1 MFMISSLENFLELLI
16 HSQKIIVFF
25 SPSKLI
31 GIKMKEEGNL
41 KVWISNKLDDGLVN
55 NSEFT
60 RLRSIF
66 FSVMDFM
73 VYFQEIWT

>member
-1 MFMISSLENFLELLI
+1 MISSLENFLELLI

-60 RLRSIF
+60 RLRSVF

>member
-1 MFMISSLENFLELLI
+1 
-16 HSQKIIVFF
+16 
-25 SPSKLI
+25 
-31 GIKMKEEGNL
+31 MKEEGNL